1 MVLTKKQQSQ
11 SKIVEASIRK
21 LLSDVMRIL
30 GVVLL
35 LSFAMIGAYFYY
47 FKSTGDPVRTIFIA
61 SVVVLMLSLMTQV
74 KDKW

>member
-1 MVLTKKQQSQ
+1 MNKKQIEQG
-11 SKIVEASIRK
+11 KIVEARIRK

-47 FKSTGDPVRTIFIA
+47 YKNTGDPVRTIFIA
-61 SVVVLMLSLMTQV
+61 SVVILMLSLMTQV